1 AELDASAARMATE
14 RPSHRIMGARLVPVA
29 EQTVHVIRPTLLLI
43 AGSVALLLL
52 VASANASTLLLARA
66 ANRQHELA
74 IRTALG
80 ATRGRLLSL
89 AVSESLVFACLGGL
103 AGLVLGGWTLR
114 AVLPLFAGS
123 LPAAIPI
130 DMDGRVAL
138 FTAALTA
145 ILGLGFGVV
154 VAIHRPDGGLVDTL
168 KSSGRAISGSRGRA
182 R

>member
-1 AELDASAARMATE
+1 
-14 RPSHRIMGARLVPVA
+14 
-29 EQTVHVIRPTLLLI
+29 
-43 AGSVALLLL
+43 
-52 VASANASTLLLARA
+52 
-66 ANRQHELA
+66 NRQHELA

-138 FTAALTA
+138 FTAALTV

-182 R
+182 RGVLVIEQVALAVVLLSAAGLMLNSVVRLSRVRPGFDADHLLTFKVALTGSNY